1 MSLDLWSQMGT
12 LENYMDFSSI
22 LNFGTTWV
30 NSKVMMGFFS
40 GMLTQR
46 EMLYTSII
54 WMLLVTY
61 VAAGYVAVHSVDA
74 GVNSVK
80 GFYSVYGGESS
91 VGNNLMLYEL
101 IFVLSFLG
109 WSLVKT
115 ILATVFASQVWDA
128 VDARIAE
135 AEEGHTGLEEPLSWW
150 LAMKTMTLT
159 TLIGIMMMVGGYCM
173 GDVVDEIVDWF
184 NNYQDKTDDEGTND
198 GVVDPAG
205 TATTEDLIYHA
216 VIGVYSMFVFDSMAF
231 GSYIFGWEFL
241 NLSEDNLEC
250 DVESADLSVYNEAF
264 EIAASMNSRSSCL
277 ENIQK
282 IFDIMDLN
290 HDNLLSRCE
299 DATFQHAAG
308 STPEYAKK
316 FSSIYTRASAN
327 MICNE
332 FEDDGSHE
340 MDDHHHDHEHHHD

>member
-1 MSLDLWSQMGT
+1 
-12 LENYMDFSSI
+12 MDFSSI

-40 GMLTQR
+40 GMLAQR

-61 VAAGYVAVHSVDA
+61 AAAGYVAVHSVDA
-74 GVNSVK
+74 GVNSAK
-80 GFYSVYGGESS
+80 GFYLVYGDNSS
-91 VGNNLMLYEL
+91 VGNNLMIYEL
-101 IFVLSFLG
+101 IFVILFLG
-109 WSLVKT
+109 WSLIKV
-115 ILATVFASQVWDA
+115 ILVTLFASQVWDA
-128 VDARIAE
+128 VDARLAE
-135 AEEGHTGLEEPLSWW
+135 AAEGHTGLEEPMSWW
-150 LAMKTMTLT
+150 LTMKTMTLT

-184 NNYQDKTDDEGTND
+184 NNYEDKTDDEGTNN
-198 GVVDPAG
+198 GTRDPDG

-216 VIGVYSMFVFDSMAF
+216 VIGIYSMFVFDSMAF
-231 GSYIFGWEFL
+231 GSYIFGFEFL

-250 DVESADLSVYNEAF
+250 DLESADLTIYNDAF
-264 EIAASMNSRSSCL
+264 AIGDLIVDKKSCL

-290 HDNLLSRCE
+290 NDNILSRCE
-299 DATFQHAAG
+299 DATFQYAAG

-316 FSSIYTRASAN
+316 FSSIYTRAAAN
-327 MICNE
+327 AICNE
-332 FEDDGSHE
+332 YGDDDVH
-340 MDDHHHDHEHHHD
+340 MDDHHSHAHEHHHE